1 MPVVLV
7 VLSGFVILFL
17 PSPVRLLVSCPLTL
31 LLLFLLLLLVLP
43 PVLLIPPAPV
53 VDMKNNKMPRLYSR
67 RRALC
72 PADAAPGLFQ
82 LRAGLLVDG

>member
-7 VLSGFVILFL
+7 VLSGFAILFL
-17 PSPVRLLVSCPLTL
+17 PLPVRLLVSCPLAL
-31 LLLFLLLLLVLP
+31 LLLLLLVLP

>member
-7 VLSGFVILFL
+7 VLSGFAILFL
-17 PSPVRLLVSCPLTL
+17 PSPVRLLVSCPLAL
-31 LLLFLLLLLVLP
+31 LLLLLLLVLP